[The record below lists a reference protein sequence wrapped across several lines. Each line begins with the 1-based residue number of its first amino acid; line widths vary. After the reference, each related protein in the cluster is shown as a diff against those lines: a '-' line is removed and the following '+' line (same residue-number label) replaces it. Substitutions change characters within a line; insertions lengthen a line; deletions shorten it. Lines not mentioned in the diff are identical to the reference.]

1 MDEWILEIIRRAGHA
16 GIVFLMVLENAVPMI
31 PSELILP
38 FAGFLAAD
46 GDMSLLAVIVSS
58 SLGST
63 AGASGWYVVGRKWG
77 RDGVL
82 SFVRRRGKWLLLDV
96 EDVKRAEHWFSRHKR
111 RATFFGRLVPGI
123 RSLIS
128 VPAGVTHMPAPQFL
142 GYTLAGST
150 LWNAALVCAGY
161 LLADAYHK
169 AADAIGPIGTL
180 VFAGVFVVL
189 LVRHIRRQK
198 SA

>member
-1 MDEWILEIIRRAGHA
+1 MDEWILEVIRRAGHT
-16 GIVFLMVLENAVPMI
+16 GIVFLMVLENAIPMI

-63 AGASGWYVVGRKWG
+63 AGATGWYVIGRKWG

-96 EDVKRAEHWFSRHKR
+96 QDVKRAEDWFSRHKR

-128 VPAGVTHMPAPQFL
+128 VPAGITRMAAPQFI

-161 LLADAYHK
+161 LLSDAYHK
-169 AADAIGPIGTL
+169 AADAIGPVGTI

-189 LVRHIRRQK
+189 LFRYIRRQK
-198 SA
+198 SE